1 MSTLTLGAE
10 KNGIFNV
17 CVCTFVQFNQ
27 PGYFQKKKHRVAQS
41 ILSFPYILPC
51 NFQYI
56 PIHNSVLDI
65 SSVVCVCFMLI
76 FTFSPS
82 LRSQSYF
89 IISLCVRRFFQHIL
103 TNFIFFFHFVHFFT
117 FIRSF
122 QFFSFYL
129 HALIVFFLLLLY
141 FSASTT
147 HRSSN

>member
-1 MSTLTLGAE
+1 MASLMCVCVLLFNSTSQVTSRRRSTEQHRVFYRFHIFSHA
-10 KNGIFNV
+10 IFNISQY
-17 CVCTFVQFNQ
+17 TTL
-27 PGYFQKKKHRVAQS
+27 FQ
-41 ILSFPYILPC
+41 I
-51 NFQYI
+51 FQA
-56 PIHNSVLDI
+56 LC
-65 SSVVCVCFMLI
+65 VCVCFMLI
-76 FTFSPS
+76 FTFPPS